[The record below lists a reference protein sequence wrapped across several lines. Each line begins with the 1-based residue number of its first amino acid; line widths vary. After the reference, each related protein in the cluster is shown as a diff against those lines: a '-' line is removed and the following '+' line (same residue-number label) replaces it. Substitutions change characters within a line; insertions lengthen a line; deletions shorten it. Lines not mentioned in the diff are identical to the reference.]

1 MAQSSCVALWQAT
14 VAPDEPHK
22 FARRLSWDGLSEEGF
37 ERWLKSDGTEN
48 QQGSSDWQNRL
59 ALVSALLQEAWDL
72 PLMPVSSE
80 EDQRPFVDLWQP
92 LHAPAMGW
100 LQERIGS
107 IALDGG
113 IEPAVF
119 AQLADAL
126 IKRLCSV
133 AEQAL
138 WSCFS
143 SERTPG
149 TMLLAHLGASGD
161 GSSPPVREH
170 YEAFVQRHRRDGLQS
185 LLEEF
190 PVLGR
195 LVGTVIELWLQASA
209 DMLERVASDRPVLES
224 KFGISANHRLVGIK
238 QGLSDPHR
246 GGRAVAILSFGLE
259 GDRASALKVVY
270 KPKDMRLDAA
280 YQQVLLDLNQRSNM
294 DPLRMLQIHCGSGY
308 GYMEYVSHQICI
320 DDQELNRFYYNAG
333 RLTAVLHILGCT
345 DCHHENLIACGDQ
358 LLLIDTETLLEA
370 DVFDHVT
377 DASDQPDQIQAS
389 GLQKR
394 FQRSVL
400 RSGLLPQ
407 WMFLGGQKIAVDIS
421 AFGVMPPRHDST
433 KMAGWLGLNSDGM
446 MPGRVSV
453 DAEVPTSL
461 PVGIGSKNVFDLY
474 LHDFQEGFK
483 TQCEELIAVRDSW
496 LQPGGIFSLFV
507 GLPRRIVLRA
517 TRVYFAIQRQ
527 QLEPESLRSSL
538 AQALKL
544 EQLSRSFLLA
554 ESRPHHWPVFASELE
569 QMRQLDIPFFTHPL
583 DGDALH
589 LDETEGLLPGFLE
602 TSGLASARER
612 LMQLSA
618 EEIQFQLKLIAG
630 STSARVLRESEID
643 VQNTPVSVV
652 DSGINEVTDSDRTN
666 SAAIAIFNRLNQM
679 AIHDSNGQV
688 EWLGMDLGADGE
700 SFSFGPVGL
709 SLYGGSIG
717 IACFEACLRQAEPT
731 FADGES
737 LSTSI
742 LIALKSLMSP
752 QSADSRLR
760 WWRDQAL
767 GISGCGGILLGLQQ
781 LGQRDWVDM
790 LVDALLPRFI
800 EADQQLDVIGGSAG
814 LIGSLLV
821 QNTENALS
829 LAVRAGDHLL
839 ESQQSQGS
847 WLCGRDTKGLLGFSH
862 GTAGY
867 AAALARLHAATGEER
882 FRKGAEAA
890 LAYERGFFQPQCGN
904 WPDFRDSSKAAGADH
919 SFMVAWCHGAPGI
932 ALGRTCLWGTELWD
946 QQCEEE
952 IKIAIQTTV
961 AHSEPRMDH
970 LCCGGL
976 GLMAVLEA
984 AVSGPWCLE
993 RETRAMAAQKADRYR
1008 ASALERCSSGRLDLR
1023 CFQTQ
1028 EGSLFLPGLMTGVSG
1043 MGLALINDQKAR
1055 LTLWNLMSA
1064 GLYPINDWQA
1074 SVVNNHDF

>member
-1 MAQSSCVALWQAT
+1 MDQSAQSWVSLWQAAVT
-14 VAPDEPHK
+14 PDEPHK
-22 FARRLSWDGLSEEGF
+22 FARRLSWDGLSEGEF
-37 ERWLKSDGTEN
+37 ETWLKSDGTEN

-59 ALVSALLQEAWDL
+59 ALVSELLKEAWDL
-72 PLMPVSSE
+72 PLLPVSSE
-80 EDQRPFVDLWQP
+80 GDQQLFVDLWQP

-113 IEPAVF
+113 IAPAVF

-126 IKRLCSV
+126 INRLCSV

-161 GSSPPVREH
+161 GSGPPVREH

-224 KFGISANHRLVGIK
+224 KFGISAHHCLVGIK

-259 GDRASALKVVY
+259 GDEASALKVVY

-294 DPLRMLQIHCGSGY
+294 DPLRTLQIHCGSGY
-308 GYMEYVSHQICI
+308 GYMEYVSHRICV
-320 DDQELNRFYYNAG
+320 DDQELNQFYYNSG
-333 RLTAVLHILGCT
+333 RLTAVLHVLGCT

-358 LLLIDTETLLEA
+358 LHLIDTETLLAA
-370 DVFDHVT
+370 DFLDHVT
-377 DASDQPDQIQAS
+377 DASDQPDLIQAS

-394 FQRSVL
+394 FQSSVL

-407 WMFLGGQKIAVDIS
+407 WMFLGEQKIAVDIS
-421 AFGVMPPRHDST
+421 AFGVMPPKQDKIKT
-433 KMAGWLGLNSDGM
+433 VGWLGLNSDGM
-446 MPGRVSV
+446 MGGRVSV

-461 PVGIGSKNVFDLY
+461 PVGIGSKNVFDCY
-474 LHDFQEGFK
+474 LHRFQEGFK
-483 TQCEELIAVRDSW
+483 AQCEELIAVRDSW

-507 GLPRRIVLRA
+507 GLPRRIVLRD

-527 QLEPESLRSSL
+527 QLAPESLRSSL

-544 EQLSRSFLLA
+544 EQLARSFLLA

-569 QMRQLDIPFFTHPL
+569 QMRQLDIPFFTHSI

-589 LDETEGLLPGFLE
+589 LDEANWHLPRFLE
-602 TSGLASARER
+602 TNGLTAAHER
-612 LMQLSA
+612 LVQLSP
-618 EEIQFQLKLIAG
+618 EEIEFQIKLIVG
-630 STSARVLRESEID
+630 STSARVLRRSDID
-643 VQNTPVSVV
+643 VQKLPST
-652 DSGINEVTDSDRTN
+652 GMDSDINQGAESDRVN
-666 SAAIAIFNRLNQM
+666 EAAVAIFNRLDQM
-679 AIHDSNGQV
+679 AIHDSNGQM
-688 EWLGMDLGADGE
+688 EWLGMDLGADGQN
-700 SFSFGPVGL
+700 FTFGPVGL

-717 IACFEACLRQAEPT
+717 IACFEACLRQQDLSPAIG
-731 FADGES
+731 DS
-737 LSTSI
+737 LASGI
-742 LIALKSLMSP
+742 LIALEPLMSE
-752 QSADSRLR
+752 QSGDSRLR
-760 WWRDQAL
+760 WWRDQPL
-767 GISGCGGILLGLQQ
+767 GICGCGGMLLGFQQ
-781 LGQRDWVDM
+781 LGKGEWVDT
-790 LVDALLPRFI
+790 LVDDALPRFI

-814 LIGSLLV
+814 LIGSLLA
-821 QNTENALS
+821 QNTEDALS

-839 ESQQSQGS
+839 ERQQPQGS
-847 WLCGRDTKGLLGFSH
+847 WLFSRDTQGLLGFSH
-862 GTAGY
+862 GAAGY

-890 LAYERGFFQPQCGN
+890 LAYERGFFQPQRGN
-904 WPDFRDSSKAAGADH
+904 WPDFRDSSKAAAADH

-932 ALGRTCLWGTELWD
+932 ALGRTCLWGTDLWD

-952 IKIAIQTTV
+952 IKIAIQTI
-961 AHSEPRMDH
+961 SSQPEPRMDH

-984 AVSGPWCLE
+984 LIAGPWCSDV
-993 RETRAMAAQKADRYR
+993 ETRSIAQQKAECYR
-1008 ASALERCSSGRLDLR
+1008 ASALERCSGETLDLR

-1028 EGSLFLPGLMTGVSG
+1028 DGSLFLPGFMTGLSG
-1043 MGLALINDQKAR
+1043 MGLALMNDPSSQR
-1055 LTLWNLMSA
+1055 MLWNLMSA
-1064 GLYPINDWQA
+1064 GLIPHQ
-1074 SVVNNHDF
+1074 